1 MKQGPLPPEM
11 CGLYNLSHSSDE
23 VAAYFDYGDTVEFP
37 PRDYVAP
44 GQPVAIVRHEE
55 NDPSGQRRFGLVR
68 WGFVPSWAKEVKA
81 GKPLIN
87 ARAETV
93 AEKPSFR
100 HAFKRRRCLVPASGF
115 YEWQGDVPGRKLP
128 YYVPRADGGLL
139 AFAGI
144 WEHWM
149 GPDGSELESMAIL
162 TTAANAALAPIHHRM
177 PVVIERGDF
186 ARWLS
191 ADKSPVDLLK
201 AADDDLFAPQPTEMK
216 RRPEAPKPLK
226 PAKAKVSDSQLD
238 LF

>member
-1 MKQGPLPPEM
+1 MIMLRVPPM

-23 VAAYFDYGDTVEFP
+23 VAAYFDYGETVEFP

-44 GQPVAIVRHEE
+44 GGPVAIVRHQE
-55 NDPSGQRRFGLVR
+55 NDRTGARHVALVR
-68 WGFVPSWAKEVKA
+68 WGFVPSWAKEVQP

-93 AEKPSFR
+93 ADKPSFR
-100 HAFKRRRCLVPASGF
+100 NAYRRRRCLVPASGF
-115 YEWQGDVPGRKLP
+115 YEWQGDVPGRKVP

-149 GPDGSELESMAIL
+149 GPDGSELESAAIL
-162 TTAANAALAPIHHRM
+162 TTAANAQLASIHHRM
-177 PVVIERGDF
+177 PVVIGRGDF
-186 ARWLS
+186 ARWLGDED
-191 ADKSPVDLLK
+191 APHDLLK
-201 AADDDLFAPQPTEMK
+201 AAPDDFFAPVKTEMK
-216 RRPEAPKPLK
+216 RKPEAPKPPK
-226 PAKAKVSDSQLD
+226 PKPQSDQLD

>member
-1 MKQGPLPPEM
+1 M

-37 PRDYVAP
+37 ARDYVAP
-44 GQPVAIVRHEE
+44 GQPVAIVRHDE
-55 NDPSGQRRFGLVR
+55 NDRSDQRHFALVR
-68 WGFVPSWAKEVKA
+68 WGFVPSWAKEVKP

-115 YEWQGDVPGRKLP
+115 YEWQGDVPGRKVP
-128 YYVPRADGGLL
+128 YYVPRADGGLV

-162 TTAANAALAPIHHRM
+162 TTAANTALAPIHHRM
-177 PVVIERGDF
+177 PVVIEKNDF
-186 ARWLS
+186 ARWLR
-191 ADKSPVDLLK
+191 ADEAPNDLLK
-201 AADDDLFAPQPTEMK
+201 AAPDDLFAPQQTEMK
-216 RRPEAPKPLK
+216 RRPEAPQPPKA
-226 PAKAKVSDSQLD
+226 AKADVPDAQLD

>member
-1 MKQGPLPPEM
+1 MSAHLFVLTVMFM

-44 GQPVAIVRHEE
+44 GGPVAIVRHNE
-55 NDPSGQRRFGLVR
+55 NDRSGARRFALVR
-68 WGFVPSWAKEVKA
+68 WGFVPSWAKEVKD

-100 HAFKRRRCLVPASGF
+100 NAYRRRRCLVPASGF
-115 YEWQGDVPGRKLP
+115 YEWQGDVPGRKVP
-128 YYVPRADGGLL
+128 FYVPRADGKPL
-139 AFAGI
+139 AFGGI

-149 GPDGSELESMAIL
+149 GPDGSELESVAIL
-162 TTAANAALAPIHHRM
+162 TTAANAQLAAIHHRM
-177 PVVIERGDF
+177 PVVIAQGDF
-186 ARWLS
+186 ARWLGNE
-191 ADKSPVDLLK
+191 DRPDDLLRPVPEGF
-201 AADDDLFAPQPTEMK
+201 FAPVTTEMK
-216 RRPEAPKPLK
+216 RKPVAPKPLEPK
-226 PAKAKVSDSQLD
+226 PQSDQLD

>member
-1 MKQGPLPPEM
+1 M
-11 CGLYNLSHSSDE
+11 CGLFNLSHSSDE

-37 PRDYVAP
+37 ARDYVAP

-55 NDPSGQRRFGLVR
+55 NDRSGQRSFALVR
-68 WGFVPSWAKEVKA
+68 WGFVPSWAKEVQP

-100 HAFKRRRCLVPASGF
+100 NAFRRRRCLVPASGF
-115 YEWQGDVPGRKLP
+115 YEWQGDVPGRKVP
-128 YYVPRADGGLL
+128 YYVPRADGGLV

-149 GPDGSELESMAIL
+149 GPDGSELESAAIL
-162 TTAANAALAPIHHRM
+162 TTAANEALAPIHHRM
-177 PVVIERGDF
+177 PVVIAQQDF
-186 ARWLS
+186 ATWLG
-191 ADKSPVDLLK
+191 DEGKPVELLK
-201 AADDDLFAPQPTEMK
+201 AAPNDFFAPVPTEMK
-216 RRPEAPKPLK
+216 RRAEAPKPK
-226 PAKAKVSDSQLD
+226 PERPTKPPVPDDQLD

>member
-1 MKQGPLPPEM
+1 M

-23 VAAYFDYGDTVEFP
+23 VAAYFDYGEEVQFP

-44 GQPVAIVRHEE
+44 GQPVAIVRREE
-55 NDPSGQRRFGLVR
+55 NDASGAPHFALVR
-68 WGFVPSWAKEVKA
+68 WGFVPSWAKEVMP

-100 HAFKRRRCLVPASGF
+100 NAFRRRRCLVPASGF
-115 YEWQGDVPGRKLP
+115 YEWQGDVPGRKVP
-128 YYVPRADGGLL
+128 YYVPRADGGLV
-139 AFAGI
+139 AFAGV

-162 TTAANAALAPIHHRM
+162 TTAANEALAPIHHRM
-177 PVVIERGDF
+177 PVVIRHGDF
-186 ARWLS
+186 ARWLG
-191 ADKSPVDLLK
+191 ADEAPDDLLK
-201 AADDDLFAPQPTEMK
+201 PAPNDFFAPKQTEMK
-216 RRPEAPKPLK
+216 RRAQAAKPRPEPDA
-226 PAKAKVSDSQLD
+226 QLD

>member
-1 MKQGPLPPEM
+1 M

-23 VAAYFDYGDTVEFP
+23 VAAYFDYGDGVQFP

-44 GQPVAIVRHEE
+44 GQPVAIVRREE
-55 NDPSGQRRFGLVR
+55 NDRSGASRFALVR
-68 WGFVPSWAKEVKA
+68 WGFVPSWAKEVQP

-100 HAFKRRRCLVPASGF
+100 NAFRRRRCLVPASGF
-115 YEWQGDVPGRKLP
+115 YEWQGDVPGRKVP
-128 YYVPRADGGLL
+128 YYVPRADGGLV
-139 AFAGI
+139 AFAGV

-162 TTAANAALAPIHHRM
+162 TTAANAALAAIHHRM
-177 PVVIERGDF
+177 PVVIAHGDF
-186 ARWLS
+186 ARWLG
-191 ADKSPVDLLK
+191 ADEAPTDLLK
-201 AADDDLFAPQPTEMK
+201 AAPDDLFAPVQTEMK
-216 RRPEAPKPLK
+216 RRAQAPKARPAAK
-226 PAKAKVSDSQLD
+226 PDTQLD